1 MRTISRPSRIGAVVT
16 IATLATIAIAGAPAA
31 AGPSNTREVPGVVV
45 PGPVT
50 SDPQQPHLLT
60 DEVGDVV
67 VRLTGEV
74 CSGTPIRGT
83 VYVVTAA
90 HCVLTEGGSVTQRT
104 VVRDHVRYPA
114 VDVLVDP
121 RYHDHP
127 SEEFDAAVLV
137 MAQPIPGPSV
147 RVGVALPDSGSVTLA
162 GLQPLDTDGSLLR
175 GRRREDLAGVGS
187 TLPYHP
193 AGCTDPVDALDAS
206 AARVLVP
213 CGLVPGA
220 SGGGLYAEQDGE
232 LVLIGII
239 STVTADQQANGVVP
253 LASLQDLLAHPERYA
268 HGFHADAGRS
278 ADRAGASW
286 NGPAP
291 STGGGPVSGE
301 SDDSYFA
308 RTGQHLPNG

>member
-1 MRTISRPSRIGAVVT
+1 MRTHSRPSRIGAVVT
-16 IATLATIAIAGAPAA
+16 IAAIAAIAPAGAPAA
-31 AGPSNTREVPGVVV
+31 AGPSPTPDVPGFVV
-45 PGPVT
+45 PA
-50 SDPQQPHLLT
+50 SAASNPQQPHLLS
-60 DEVGDVV
+60 DQVGDLV

-90 HCVLTEGGSVTQRT
+90 HCVLTESGEVTQRT

-114 VDVLVDP
+114 VDVLVDT

-127 SEEFDAAVLV
+127 SEAFDAAVLV

-147 RVGVALPDSGSVTLA
+147 RVGADLPDSGSVTLA
-162 GLQPLDTDGSLLR
+162 GFQPLDTDGSLLR
-175 GRRREDLAGVGS
+175 SRTGVDAE
-187 TLPYHP
+187 TALPYGA
-193 AGCTDPVDALDAS
+193 AGCVDQIDALNVS
-206 AARVLVP
+206 ADRVIVP

-220 SGGGLYAEQDGE
+220 SGGGLYAEQHGE
-232 LVLIGII
+232 LVLVGIL
-239 STVTADQQANGVVP
+239 STVTSDLAANGVVP
-253 LASLQDLLAHPERYA
+253 LASLQELLAHPERYA
-268 HGFHADAGRS
+268 HGFHAEAGRS
-278 ADRAGASW
+278 ADRADESW

-291 STGGGPVSGE
+291 SRGGGPATGE

>member
-1 MRTISRPSRIGAVVT
+1 MRTISRPSQIGAVVT
-16 IATLATIAIAGAPAA
+16 IATLASIAIAGAPAA
-31 AGPSNTREVPGVVV
+31 AGPSNTPEVSGVVV
-45 PGPVT
+45 QAPVANH
-50 SDPQQPHLLT
+50 PQQPHVLA
-60 DEVGDVV
+60 DEVGDLV
-67 VRLTGEV
+67 VRMAGEV

-90 HCVLTEGGSVTQRT
+90 HCVLTDSGEVTQRT

-114 VDVLVDP
+114 VDVLVDT

-137 MAQPIPGPSV
+137 MARPIPGPSV

-162 GLQPLDTDGSLLR
+162 GFQPLDSDGSLLR
-175 GRRREDLAGVGS
+175 SRKGVDAE
-187 TLPYHP
+187 TALPYAA
-193 AGCTDPVDALDAS
+193 AGCVDQIDALNVS
-206 AARVLVP
+206 ADRVIVP
-213 CGLVPGA
+213 CGLVPGG
-220 SGGGLYAEQDGE
+220 SGGGLYAEQHGE
-232 LVLIGII
+232 LVLVGIL

-253 LASLQDLLAHPERYA
+253 LASLQELLAHPERYA
-268 HGFHADAGRS
+268 HGFHAEAGRS
-278 ADRAGASW
+278 ADRAGESW

-291 STGGGPVSGE
+291 SAGGGPATGE